1 MDNKRERIINDNI
14 DLDTL
19 FVVLLNKIDA
29 LSKIFIISLIFLLFL
44 FITEERIYQ
53 SSSLIH
59 FDQSANNLL
68 PGSAGG
74 ISPTPNLSGE
84 KEIYKSISTI
94 NGAIDKMIKDDALEE
109 IPSVGEIIGGLS
121 FSVESNLMTVRL
133 NYTDQRDTKT
143 ILNYLN
149 EEFLIDKIE
158 NKQLRA
164 KKGIEFVN
172 NEIPKINILLSA
184 AEEDLT
190 DFRSSSGKYLI
201 FESES
206 RGESIDT
213 LEERIKEIEF
223 KELELKEF
231 YKPTHPIYLTLIEQ
245 KNILKDELV
254 SMEENIKDIPSEQRT
269 LFNLQQ
275 KVNIYSSSL
284 ETLEKQKLD
293 LNLTAASSISNIR
306 IVNAASDAFKISP
319 KLSIILFSFIVLI
332 IAYIYFLIDHFITD
346 KILSLDS
353 LVDFLDDRKLF
364 IGAFPLMDAKREKRT
379 KILKDIEKNNLDR
392 SVISVLETN
401 DKVNI
406 ILSMKGGVGKTY
418 FSIKMFEKIASLGKK
433 VCLVDFDLRK
443 KGLSFT
449 YTESE
454 YDYLDYDEF
463 EKKENNF
470 QSCIIKRPD
479 IKDPVK
485 FFSDVQI
492 DDFFNKLRNN
502 FDYVLVDTPPLGTF
516 IDSKLLSSKV
526 DSLIVILASHFSTF
540 GEIKTVN
547 KEINSLN
554 NEGIETKYFLNKV
567 KYFLEIFKFRIRYP
581 LYGHYG
587 YYDTYYNVRNDTNL
601 FTLNAI
607 RRVTKIYY
615 SKVIILLKNYLKS
628 RK

>member
-418 FSIKMFEKIASLGKK
+418 FSIKMFFASNNKRLTIKILIISSL
-433 VCLVDFDLRK
+433 F
-443 KGLSFT
+443 
-449 YTESE
+449 
-454 YDYLDYDEF
+454 
-463 EKKENNF
+463 
-470 QSCIIKRPD
+470 
-479 IKDPVK
+479 
-485 FFSDVQI
+485 
-492 DDFFNKLRNN
+492 
-502 FDYVLVDTPPLGTF
+502 
-516 IDSKLLSSKV
+516 
-526 DSLIVILASHFSTF
+526 
-540 GEIKTVN
+540 
-547 KEINSLN
+547 
-554 NEGIETKYFLNKV
+554 
-567 KYFLEIFKFRIRYP
+567 
-581 LYGHYG
+581 
-587 YYDTYYNVRNDTNL
+587 
-601 FTLNAI
+601 
-607 RRVTKIYY
+607 
-615 SKVIILLKNYLKS
+615 
-628 RK
+628 